1 MKGLYKKGDWMKKL
15 VVNAAQVEKRVA
27 VLEDDVLID
36 VEIIRPSNKIQV
48 GDIFYGFI
56 QKIDQKMDTAFVDLG
71 NQNKGFIHLKDIPA
85 NYEKTQGAKIPVQI
99 VREGSATK
107 LPLLSAVLEFSGD
120 LLIYLHG
127 KEYISI
133 SKRIANK
140 EPLKKIMDLL
150 LVENEAT
157 IIRSNAEN
165 ATKEQL
171 EVALNQA
178 REKYQTLLKEAA
190 TRKKPGLLL
199 SAASGIFLSTKQFI
213 ERYLPTE
220 IVTDDFEFAKIL
232 ESSFTDQEVIL
243 KKSGDLFADFGIK
256 QQMDRLS
263 RPVVHLSNGSS
274 LFIEKTEAMWVVD
287 VNSSRF
293 KGTTDKEKTVEA
305 VNIKAV
311 PEIFRQIRLRNM
323 SGMILVDFIGGMSE
337 AGQEKLQEAIERQS
351 RKEYI
356 TTQIAA
362 LSQSGLLQLTRRK
375 KQQSFLEVTTIPCP
389 VCYGTGHVASKDTLA
404 FQLERELSGI
414 IEGDP
419 SSIQVITTEDVLDA
433 FLDLNTFN
441 NAPIDWEV
449 ADERVPFYQI
459 ARVEN

>member
-1 MKGLYKKGDWMKKL
+1 MKKL
-15 VVNAAQVEKRVA
+15 VINAANIEKRVA

-56 QKIDQKMDTAFVDLG
+56 QKIDRKMDAAFVDLG

-85 NYEKTQGAKIPVQI
+85 SYEKTQGAKIPVQI

-107 LPLLSAVLEFSGD
+107 LPLLSAVLEFPGD

-133 SKRIANK
+133 SKRIQDK
-140 EPLKKIMDLL
+140 EPLKIIMESLL
-150 LVENEAT
+150 EENEAI
-157 IIRSNAEN
+157 IIRSSAET

-171 EVALNQA
+171 ELALNQA
-178 REKYQTLLKEAA
+178 REKYQTLVKEAE

-199 SAASGIFLSTKQFI
+199 SAASGVFLSTKQFI
-213 ERYLPTE
+213 QRYMPTE
-220 IVTDDFEFAKIL
+220 IVTDDFEFAKIV
-232 ESSFTDQEVIL
+232 EANFTDKEVSL
-243 KKSGDLFADFGIK
+243 KKSADLFADLGIK

-293 KGTTDKEKTVEA
+293 KGTSAKEKTVEA

-337 AGQEKLQEAIERQS
+337 EGQGELREAIEKES
-351 RKEYI
+351 REEYI
-356 TTQIAA
+356 TTQVAA

-414 IEGDP
+414 MMGDP

-449 ADERVPFYQI
+449 ADERIPFYQI